1 MTEPAGR
8 RTPATPGSGGRPQ
21 PAARATRRPFRCLL
35 RLPAA
40 AALFL
45 ALAACAGTDGPRR
58 GAFPDYRLPE
68 PAAMPEPI
76 AQRPGRGALILHG
89 GGYAA
94 RPTLDRI
101 VARAGL
107 APALCVID
115 TASEGDG
122 ESGRFF
128 RGYEALKLR
137 AITID
142 GTNADAP
149 ATIEALRGCSAYFFG
164 GGDPQRLSEAFR
176 PGGRESAALATI
188 RERFERRGAT
198 VAGSSAGAMIAGP
211 VTLCEC
217 GQSSSIAA
225 LLQGTLFQAPGFD
238 LVHGVLVDAHFFAR
252 GLLGRHL
259 YALARNGVRIGVGI
273 DEETAVIVPGDGDGD
288 GALWE
293 VVGSRAVAVIEA
305 PPDASTDA
313 LHGFTLSLLSPGD
326 RFDPLRGTFVV
337 APERRPMHIDASE
350 ARAQPI
356 AASDIFASNR
366 IPELLIRLVRGPA
379 TEAVGTA
386 AHRSIRVTFRE
397 TDTTEAYFD
406 GTNYSI
412 LRVSAGIERG
422 GV

>member
-1 MTEPAGR
+1 PLHGSDAAPEGRDRSGERPRDGGAATRAGPCRMLHRELGELPRAPRSFRHPRGSGRHSVVTEPAGR

-76 AQRPGRGALILHG
+76 AQRPGRGTLILHG

-101 VARAGL
+101 VARAGF

-115 TASEGDG
+115 TASEGSG

-238 LVHGVLVDAHFFAR
+238 FVDGVLVDAHFFAR

-313 LHGFTLSLLSPGD
+313 LHGFTLSLLSP
-326 RFDPLRGTFVV
+326 
-337 APERRPMHIDASE
+337 
-350 ARAQPI
+350 
-356 AASDIFASNR
+356 
-366 IPELLIRLVRGPA
+366 
-379 TEAVGTA
+379 
-386 AHRSIRVTFRE
+386 
-397 TDTTEAYFD
+397 
-406 GTNYSI
+406 
-412 LRVSAGIERG
+412 
-422 GV
+422 